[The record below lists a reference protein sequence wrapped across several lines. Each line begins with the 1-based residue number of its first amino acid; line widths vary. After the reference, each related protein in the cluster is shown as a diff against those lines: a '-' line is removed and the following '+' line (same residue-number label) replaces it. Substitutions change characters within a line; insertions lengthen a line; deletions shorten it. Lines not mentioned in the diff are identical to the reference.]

1 MEIGIND
8 LSHAVRIM
16 SGFEAYANGESGSDV
31 IYAKTCL
38 RLNGLNLDSYKGT
51 EGFLDGIK
59 AGGAKMIEMIVKFLK
74 AVKNFF
80 FGALGIKR
88 DKAVK
93 EAATHTEKMITDIDK
108 QLKELAKQTGGTS
121 EQLDAAINQTERFIA
136 ERKVSMQERKAYSI
150 ENWSDYVKRF
160 SEGIWCVEIDS
171 VLAGGVPGV
180 SLKINDGRAVSSEL
194 NTNLARLKTQ
204 VSALD
209 GKVEN
214 GTKLVKDLQ
223 NFTPLLTTLGKV
235 REGAKTLLANA
246 VKDLENNNEIH
257 KKLNDG
263 TYNINVNALRALNA
277 ETSLLIDRMTKLI
290 AICER
295 DIATIEGGVG
305 VIAKKVKVE
314 DIPTSSLEEF
324 DKFMSE

>member
-16 SGFEAYANGESGSDV
+16 SGFEAYAKGETGSDV
-31 IYAKTCL
+31 TYAKTCL

-51 EGFLDGIK
+51 EGFIDSIK
-59 AGGAKMIEMIVKFLK
+59 AGGKKMFEIIVKFLK

-80 FGALGIKR
+80 FGAFGVKR

-93 EAATHTEKMITDIDK
+93 DAKVHTEKMITEIDK
-108 QLKELAKQTGGTS
+108 QLKELAKQERGTS
-121 EQLDAAINQTERFIA
+121 EQLDTAISQTERFIA
-136 ERKVSMQERKAYSI
+136 ERKKSIGERNAYSI
-150 ENWSDYVKRF
+150 DNWKDYIKRF
-160 SEGIWCVEIDS
+160 SDGIWSVEIDS
-171 VLAGGVPGV
+171 IVAHDVPGV
-180 SLKINDGRAVSSEL
+180 SLKVNDGRALSEEL
-194 NTNLARLKTQ
+194 NINLARLKTQ

-214 GTKLVKDLQ
+214 ETKLVKDLQ

-246 VKDLENNNEIH
+246 VKDLENNNEVH
-257 KKLNDG
+257 KKLSDG
-263 TYNINVNALRALNA
+263 TFNVNVNTLRSLNA

-295 DIATIEGGVG
+295 DIATIEAGVAG
-305 VIAKKVKVE
+305 VAKKVKVE
-314 DIPTSSLEEF
+314 NVTISNLNELDR
-324 DKFMSE
+324 FMTE